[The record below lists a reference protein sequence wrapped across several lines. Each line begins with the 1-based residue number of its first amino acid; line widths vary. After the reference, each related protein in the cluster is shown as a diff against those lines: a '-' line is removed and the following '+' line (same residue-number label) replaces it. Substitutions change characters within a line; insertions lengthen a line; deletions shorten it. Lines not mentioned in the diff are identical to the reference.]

1 MINLKYAML
10 SAAMLSLSACE
21 SEAEQKADATEDR
34 IEEQADA
41 SAAAAGSEIA
51 ALGLNEAQLLDA
63 DLVSADGTDMGDIE
77 QVRRNA
83 AGDVEGFLVEL
94 EDTDPDRYVVVMLDG
109 LTTRADGD
117 DTDLQTTMTAVEI
130 AALPDAQLETM

>member
-10 SAAMLSLSACE
+10 PAVLLSLSACD

-34 IEEQADA
+34 IEQQADA

-63 DLVSADGTDMGDIE
+63 DLMAADGTDMGDIE

-94 EDTDPDRYVVVMLDG
+94 EDNDPDRYVVVMLDG

>member
-1 MINLKYAML
+1 M
-10 SAAMLSLSACE
+10 
-21 SEAEQKADATEDR
+21 
-34 IEEQADA
+34 
-41 SAAAAGSEIA
+41 
-51 ALGLNEAQLLDA
+51 NEAQLLDA

-94 EDTDPDRYVVVMLDG
+94 EDNDPDRYVVVMLDG

>member
-10 SAAMLSLSACE
+10 PAAMLSLSACE
-21 SEAEQKADATEDR
+21 SEAEQKADAAEDR
-34 IEEQADA
+34 IEQQADA

>member
-10 SAAMLSLSACE
+10 PAAMLSLSACE
-21 SEAEQKADATEDR
+21 SEAEQKADAAEDR
-34 IEEQADA
+34 IEQQADA

-63 DLVSADGTDMGDIE
+63 DLMAADGTDMGDIE